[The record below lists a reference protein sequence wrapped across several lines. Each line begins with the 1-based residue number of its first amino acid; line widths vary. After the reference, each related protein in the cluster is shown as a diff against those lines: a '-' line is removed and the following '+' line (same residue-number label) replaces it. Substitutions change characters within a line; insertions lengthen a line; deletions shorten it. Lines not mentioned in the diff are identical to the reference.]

1 VTRQP
6 LTCDEAIARLDDYL
20 DRELSTD
27 EMALVREHLSTCAHC
42 AEAYAFEGSVLEDLK
57 GKLRRIDL
65 PASVTD
71 KVRSILADHEPE
83 K

>member
-1 VTRQP
+1 MTHRP

-20 DRELSTD
+20 DRELSAD
-27 EMALVREHLSTCAHC
+27 EMALVREHLNTCAHC
-42 AEAYAFEGSVLEDLK
+42 AEAYAFEGNVLDDLK

-65 PASVTD
+65 PESVID
-71 KVRSILADHEPE
+71 KVRSILANNKPE

>member
-1 VTRQP
+1 MTHRP

-20 DRELSTD
+20 DRELSAE
-27 EMALVREHLSTCAHC
+27 EMALVREHLDTCAHC
-42 AEAYAFEGSVLEDLK
+42 AEAYAFEESVLEDLK

-65 PASVTD
+65 PESVVT
-71 KVRSILADHEPE
+71 KVRAILTSNKP